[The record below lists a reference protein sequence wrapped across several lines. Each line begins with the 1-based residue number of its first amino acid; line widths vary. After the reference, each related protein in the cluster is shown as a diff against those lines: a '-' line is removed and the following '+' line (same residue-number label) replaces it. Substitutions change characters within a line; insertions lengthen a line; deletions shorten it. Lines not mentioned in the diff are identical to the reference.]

1 MDNTIDT
8 LFLTNRFGLSTTGF
22 TYTTKRQY
30 LSGNLYSKQYLL
42 VEVFNDNYKV
52 SLLDFSNCYNAKDKT
67 YNYCAKTIEKSK
79 TIYLNINYINENVY
93 NETIEEIKNELNQKE
108 DYNDFSNYMDE
119 VWTSK
124 SNLYTTPQQIKK
136 VSKHYNFMINYSSY
150 AGSDIVNNNDDIDVG
165 CHRDFIYI
173 IRDDIIYDIIY
184 DAIFIDTTLGYN
196 GYLPKLKLENYYDV
210 DMYIEDALRDFPQ
223 KAHLNNYEIIKQSD
237 GKQYKKN
244 VTDGINRYEVSIKD
258 LDDDI
263 NWTMYFSGELGEK
276 PSEEDLK
283 GDMNGN
289 GRIDLQ
295 DIILLLRKYLR
306 LS

>member
-1 MDNTIDT
+1 MIKITPVRQRYNLAHID
-8 LFLTNRFGLSTTGF
+8 FLK
-22 TYTTKRQY
+22 TY
-30 LSGNLYSKQYLL
+30 
-42 VEVFNDNYKV
+42 DNYKRV
-52 SLLDFSNCYNAKDKT
+52 KAKLFQNQT
-67 YNYCAKTIEKSK
+67 
-79 TIYLNINYINENVY
+79 
-93 NETIEEIKNELNQKE
+93 KNDVAIL
-108 DYNDFSNYMDE
+108 
-119 VWTSK
+119 
-124 SNLYTTPQQIKK
+124 
-136 VSKHYNFMINYSSY
+136 
-150 AGSDIVNNNDDIDVG
+150 NNDDIDVG